1 MADQLTEEQIAE
13 FKEAFSLFDKDG
25 DGEYR
30 PSVSCVQRLALR
42 HHTTLAARHTI
53 VRVFKHNPSQVL
65 AAFNL
70 LHSLSGHVAIQLRRH
85 GELVVHGVSDA
96 RRDTTRAMTNDL
108 GCNGLNMWPWVRAV
122 HRTSDRSNSS
132 EVVFSNDIPSHRYH
146 HNEGA
151 RNRHEVFGT
160 KPH

>member
-1 MADQLTEEQIAE
+1 MLN
-13 FKEAFSLFDKDG
+13 SR
-25 DGEYR
+25 R
-30 PSVSCVQRLALR
+30 PSPCSIRTEMVSIGRPYLVSNDWALR
-42 HHTTLAARHTI
+42 HHTTCAARHTI